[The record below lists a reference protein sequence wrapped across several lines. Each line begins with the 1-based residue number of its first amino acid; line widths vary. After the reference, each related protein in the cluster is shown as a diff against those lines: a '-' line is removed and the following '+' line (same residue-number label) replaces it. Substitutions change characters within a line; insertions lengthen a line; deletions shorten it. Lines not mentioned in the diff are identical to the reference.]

1 MYDKGKFMSA
11 QAQTQ
16 NYIKGFIPSFILG
29 LLGFLIKGKY
39 GLRGDYP
46 DWQSA
51 LAKCEGYQSPVIFE
65 KVYDA
70 ALKVKKGKAP
80 YERDSVLFDKI
91 QYSWPIL
98 AGLMWVAAQSE
109 GKLNIADFGGAF
121 GTTYFQNINFLKS
134 LPEVRWN
141 VIEQKHYVASGQ
153 KDFQTE
159 ELKFYYT
166 LKEYCEDNPSRAV
179 LFSGVLQYLEKP
191 YSILEE
197 IRQRNFDF
205 ILIDRTP
212 FSEASKDKI
221 VIQKVPPQIF
231 DASYPCWVFSEEKF
245 RNFFKGYK
253 IISDF
258 PGFEG
263 KITEKSRFKGFFIKR
278 Q

>member
-1 MYDKGKFMSA
+1 MSA
-11 QAQTQ
+11 QGQFKK
-16 NYIKGFIPSFILG
+16 YIKWLIPPFIFD
-29 LLGFLIKGKY
+29 LLRLLIKGKY
-39 GLRGDYP
+39 GLGGDYP

-51 LAKCEGYQSPVIFE
+51 LKKCEGYHSPAIFE
-65 KVYDA
+65 KVYA
-70 ALKVKKGKAP
+70 ASLKVKRGDAP

-98 AGLMWVAAQSE
+98 AGLMWVAAQSG
-109 GKLNIADFGGAF
+109 GKLNIVDFGGAL
-121 GTTYFQNINFLKS
+121 GSTYSQNINFLKN

-141 VIEQKHYVASGQ
+141 VIEQKHYVAAGQ

-159 ELKFYYT
+159 ELKFYYS
-166 LKEYCEDNPSRAV
+166 LEEYCADNQPRAII
-179 LFSGVLQYLEKP
+179 LSGVLQYLEKP
-191 YSILEE
+191 YAILEE
-197 IRQRNFDF
+197 IQQRDFDF

-212 FSEASKDKI
+212 FSEASKDKV

-231 DASYPCWVFSEEKF
+231 DASYPCWIFSEEKF